1 MRQNFGVW
9 VAVVDR
15 SAKATLLNEHFS
27 SVFTQDNHR
36 TPIDH
41 RSASGCHMMSVWK
54 ILNSHQLVS
63 WKLLS
68 RKNKCCL
75 DPNGF
80 SSAFLKKLGNPLI
93 KPLGVLFSFA
103 FNSGQIP
110 NDWRVANIMPI
121 FKKGSSTACSNYRP
135 ISPTLCFC
143 KLFERILKV
152 SPGVL
157 A

>member
-1 MRQNFGVW
+1 VSHDVSLENIEFTPARVL
-9 VAVVDR
+9 
-15 SAKATLLNEHFS
+15 KAIK
-27 SVFTQDNHR
+27 Q
-36 TPIDH
+36 
-41 RSASGCHMMSVWK
+41 K
-54 ILNSHQLVS
+54 
-63 WKLLS
+63 
-68 RKNKCCL
+68 KNKCCL

-110 NDWRVANIMPI
+110 NDWRAANIMPI

-135 ISPTLCFC
+135 ISLTLCFC